1 MASRRH
7 AKLWMIGGLVVAHT
21 VAAAGAVTW
30 WAVGR
35 APVPA
40 PDGNLETLGVYGTVP
55 PFSLTERSGRWITRD
70 DLRGLV
76 WVVDF
81 IYTECTETCP
91 LQSLEFARLQ
101 RDFGQAA
108 DLRLVSITV
117 DPEHDTAEVLRAYA
131 GRYGAD
137 DRWWFL
143 TGDKRAIACLAQEG
157 FRLGVVDPAAPTPP
171 ECWKTIGLGPAPAW
185 ASHGSGGL
193 VMHSARLVL
202 VDRAGVIRAYH
213 PGTDA
218 GSMGRLHAN
227 LRQLLAAGSR

>member
-1 MASRRH
+1 MACGRH
-7 AKLWMIGGLVVAHT
+7 AKLWLIGGLVVAHT

-35 APVPA
+35 AVPA

-55 PFSLTERSGRWITRD
+55 PFSLTERSGRPITRE

-101 RDFGQAA
+101 HDFGRAA

-117 DPEHDTAEVLRAYA
+117 DPEHDTTEVLRAYA

-143 TGDKRAIACLAQEG
+143 TGDKRGIACLAQEG
-157 FRLGVVDPAAPTPP
+157 FRLGVVDPAAPTAP
-171 ECWKTIGLGPAPAW
+171 ECRKAIGLGPAPAW

-193 VMHSARLVL
+193 VMHSARVVL

-213 PGTDA
+213 PTTDA
-218 GSMGRLHAN
+218 ESMGRLHAN
-227 LRQLLAAGSR
+227 LRQLLAAESR

>member
-1 MASRRH
+1 M
-7 AKLWMIGGLVVAHT
+7 
-21 VAAAGAVTW
+21 
-30 WAVGR
+30 
-35 APVPA
+35 PA

-131 GRYGAD
+131 GR
-137 DRWWFL
+137 
-143 TGDKRAIACLAQEG
+143 
-157 FRLGVVDPAAPTPP
+157 DPAAPTPP
-171 ECWKTIGLGPAPAW
+171 ECRKTIGLGPAPAW